1 MPKSGLVES
10 SLSDEELLQYVEDID
25 HPEVSELME
34 RLRRAL
40 EAVQEAEMNESE
52 AVGQATQVELDDM
65 EKKLKSK
72 PDRGGGMIRFPL
84 AHETV
89 AVRIITRT
97 ANPIS
102 NVISCSVALA

>member
-52 AVGQATQVELDDM
+52 AVGQAAQLKSELDDM
-65 EKKLKSK
+65 EKKIKEIS
-72 PDRGGGMIRFPL
+72 
-84 AHETV
+84 
-89 AVRIITRT
+89 RI
-97 ANPIS
+97 AEE
-102 NVISCSVALA
+102 A